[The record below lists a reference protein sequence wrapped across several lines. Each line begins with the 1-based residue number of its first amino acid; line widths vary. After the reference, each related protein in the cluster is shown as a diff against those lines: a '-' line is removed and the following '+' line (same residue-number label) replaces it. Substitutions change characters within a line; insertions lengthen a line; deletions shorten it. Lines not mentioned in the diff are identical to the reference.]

1 MEKNTIEVIYIS
13 SNNKIIKNF
22 VKFKENYTL
31 KDMLQDLIENSIFS
45 RSFFS
50 NKFYGVFGKKIDL
63 NYIIKSE
70 DRIEILDDLLMTPNE
85 RRKHNFKKN

>member
-50 NKFYGVFGKKIDL
+50 NK
-63 NYIIKSE
+63 
-70 DRIEILDDLLMTPNE
+70 
-85 RRKHNFKKN
+85 

>member
-45 RSFFS
+45 RSFFQI
-50 NKFYGVFGKKIDL
+50 NFMVYLEKK
-63 NYIIKSE
+63 
-70 DRIEILDDLLMTPNE
+70 
-85 RRKHNFKKN
+85 